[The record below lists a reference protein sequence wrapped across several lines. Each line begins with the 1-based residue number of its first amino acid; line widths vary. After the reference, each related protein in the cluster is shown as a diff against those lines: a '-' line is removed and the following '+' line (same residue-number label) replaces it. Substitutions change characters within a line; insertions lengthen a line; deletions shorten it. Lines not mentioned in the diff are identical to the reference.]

1 MIDTGTSDSKEY
13 NNLVKALSKK
23 DLDANIITSE
33 YTFNIYNV
41 EFKIYPSLKKDYDE
55 NASNEFSLVTSI
67 KHNCNYMF

>member
-33 YTFNIYNV
+33 YTFNIY
-41 EFKIYPSLKKDYDE
+41 I
-55 NASNEFSLVTSI
+55 
-67 KHNCNYMF
+67 M